1 MAPIRISPKISIDDS
16 EIQMDFVLSSGPG
29 GQNVNKNATCV
40 QLRFDAAGSESLP
53 EDVRQRLLKQARNR
67 LTGDGE
73 ILIEAKRYRS
83 QHRNREDAIQRLKKM
98 ILRAEKPPKKRRRT
112 RPTRASKERRLKA
125 KKERSEKKRLR
136 RNPPKPPR

>member
-53 EDVRQRLLKQARNR
+53 EPVRGRLLQLARNR

-83 QHRNREDAIQRLKKM
+83 QHRNRDDAIQRLKRL
-98 ILRAEKPPKKRRRT
+98 ILRAEKPPRKRRRT